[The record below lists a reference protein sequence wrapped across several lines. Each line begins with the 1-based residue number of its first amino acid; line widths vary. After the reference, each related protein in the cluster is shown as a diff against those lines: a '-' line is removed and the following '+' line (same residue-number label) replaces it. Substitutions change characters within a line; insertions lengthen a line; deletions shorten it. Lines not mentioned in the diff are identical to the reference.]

1 MFAMQ
6 SIAKRHKGWRSKTW
20 RTKCY
25 RISSMSS
32 YGRTGGIFVTPAVI
46 IRAQYNI
53 FLSVTYV
60 IEKCVFLNY
69 ELLAKAISNSFF
81 EGIWHK
87 DWSLFRFER
96 VIFRKNTARSPDC
109 ITKPIA
115 SRERR
120 FHFLPCI
127 QRATS
132 RGSHLLRT
140 CLFHYCPRIGHDER
154 KLFFN
159 TKQGVW
165 QITKESFAFIWAPPR
180 RNNIPR
186 VSGMQIATC
195 KTLGIVLRK
204 FPSSVSQFCN
214 SGSRSLC
221 SERAL
226 SMKRGLGQRSNT
238 FYLTFF
244 FLFSKHLESIRP

>member
-1 MFAMQ
+1 
-6 SIAKRHKGWRSKTW
+6 
-20 RTKCY
+20 
-25 RISSMSS
+25 MSS
-32 YGRTGGIFVTPAVI
+32 KNAFFFVMSSLQKQFRIF
-46 IRAQYNI
+46 
-53 FLSVTYV
+53 F
-60 IEKCVFLNY
+60 
-69 ELLAKAISNSFF
+69 AKAFGTRIDPFF
-81 EGIWHK
+81 VLSEY
-87 DWSLFRFER
+87 
-96 VIFRKNTARSPDC
+96 IFRKNTARSPDC

-165 QITKESFAFIWAPPR
+165 QITKESFAFIWVPPR

-204 FPSSVSQFCN
+204 FPSSVS
-214 SGSRSLC
+214 
-221 SERAL
+221 
-226 SMKRGLGQRSNT
+226 
-238 FYLTFF
+238 
-244 FLFSKHLESIRP
+244 